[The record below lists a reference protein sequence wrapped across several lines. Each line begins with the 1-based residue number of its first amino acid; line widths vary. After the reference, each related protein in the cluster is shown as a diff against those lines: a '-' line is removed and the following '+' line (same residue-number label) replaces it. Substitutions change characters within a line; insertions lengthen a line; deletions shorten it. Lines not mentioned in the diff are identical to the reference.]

1 MTTMNRMSTEDRTRE
16 AANEANRIP
25 RSTPW
30 FFIAALVAGGGMLA
44 YAIHGGVTT
53 RAATESSLVRTT
65 EEAAIPIVNVIHPKD
80 GAPLE
85 ELVLPGNTQ
94 AFSDT
99 PIFART
105 NGYLKR
111 WFFDIGAHVKRGD
124 LLAEIETPEI
134 DDQLRQARADLTNA
148 EATLKLA
155 SLTAD

>member
-16 AANEANRIP
+16 AANDANRIP
-25 RSTPW
+25 RSTARV
-30 FFIAALVAGGGMLA
+30 FVAVLVAAAGALVFVL
-44 YAIHGGVTT
+44 HGGITT
-53 RAATESSLVRTT
+53 RVAAESSLARST

-85 ELVLPGNTQ
+85 ELILPGNTQ

-111 WFFDIGAHVKRGD
+111 WVFDIGAHVKRGD

-134 DDQLRQARADLTNA
+134 DKQLQQARADLETAQSNYHLA
-148 EATLKLA
+148 ET
-155 SLTAD
+155 TE